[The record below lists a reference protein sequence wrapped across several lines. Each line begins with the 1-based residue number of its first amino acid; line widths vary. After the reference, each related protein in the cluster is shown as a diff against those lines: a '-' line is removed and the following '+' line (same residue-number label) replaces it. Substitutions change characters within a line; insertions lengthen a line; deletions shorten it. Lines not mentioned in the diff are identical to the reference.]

1 MLTIIVRSVFQ
12 QGKKLYPQI
21 YLDECLYE
29 LYEMKVIKRQMK
41 IKNFPD
47 YVFDDNMIVDI
58 KDFDSSQLEINKLSF
73 KSVFSLNYL
82 ILYIK
87 SIPTK
92 NTNRVSINRTGN
104 DEDFLYLF
112 LDDADRHIEK
122 TMELN
127 I

>member
-1 MLTIIVRSVFQ
+1 
-12 QGKKLYPQI
+12 
-21 YLDECLYE
+21 
-29 LYEMKVIKRQMK
+29 MKVIKRQMK

-58 KDFDSSQLEINKLSF
+58 KDFDSSQLEINQLSF

>member
-1 MLTIIVRSVFQ
+1 
-12 QGKKLYPQI
+12 
-21 YLDECLYE
+21 
-29 LYEMKVIKRQMK
+29 MKVIKRQMK

-58 KDFDSSQLEINKLSF
+58 KNFDSSQLEINKLSF

-92 NTNRVSINRTGN
+92 NTNHVSINRTGN
-104 DEDFLYLF
+104 DKDFRDLF

>member
-1 MLTIIVRSVFQ
+1 
-12 QGKKLYPQI
+12 
-21 YLDECLYE
+21 
-29 LYEMKVIKRQMK
+29 MKVIKRQMK

-87 SIPTK
+87 SVPIK

-104 DEDFLYLF
+104 DEDFFLF
-112 LDDADRHIEK
+112 VS
-122 TMELN
+122 
-127 I
+127 